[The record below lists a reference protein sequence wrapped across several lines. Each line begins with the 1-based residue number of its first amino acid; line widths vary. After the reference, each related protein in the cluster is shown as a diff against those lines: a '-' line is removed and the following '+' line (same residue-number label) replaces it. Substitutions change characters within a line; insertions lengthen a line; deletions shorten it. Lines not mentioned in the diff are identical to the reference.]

1 MEDPGSPDGVEALVE
16 RIDQARFTVAF
27 RGFEPREVQDF
38 LRTVIDDIRGL
49 NLGDGSGGSGAVST
63 APAPPHAP
71 KTWAKA
77 EAEANELVRVAEE
90 KAQAIIDEA
99 KAEAEAIRA
108 EAATTLEQARTALL
122 DSIRNANALIGR
134 ARTETEPG
142 A

>member
-1 MEDPGSPDGVEALVE
+1 MDDPGSSDGVEALVE
-16 RIDQARFTVAF
+16 RIDQVRFTVAF

-38 LRTVIDDIRGL
+38 LRTVVDDIRSL
-49 NLGDGSGGSGAVST
+49 TLSESSGPPAV
-63 APAPPHAP
+63 PAAPHAP

-90 KAQAIIDEA
+90 KAAAIIEEA
-99 KAEAEAIRA
+99 RAQAEAIRA
-108 EAATTLEQARTALL
+108 EAATTLDQARSALL

-142 A
+142 G